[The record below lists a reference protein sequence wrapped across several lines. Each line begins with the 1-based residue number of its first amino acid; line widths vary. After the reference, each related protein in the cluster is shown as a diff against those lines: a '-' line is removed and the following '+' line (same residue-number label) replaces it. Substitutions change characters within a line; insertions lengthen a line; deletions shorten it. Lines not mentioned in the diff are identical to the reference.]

1 MYPADM
7 TKIFANCASLTSLN
21 LSSFNTNNC
30 KKFDGIFKGC
40 NEKLSIVI
48 DKQKAQNMIDVIKDS
63 VIVIEP

>member
-1 MYPADM
+1 M
-7 TKIFANCASLTSLN
+7 FEECNSLTSLN

-30 KKFDGIFKGC
+30 KKFDDIFKGC
-40 NEKLSIVI
+40 NEKLNVVI